1 MSLHTHEITLA
12 AREVEGVEINPNQD
26 LVVVEGPLWVTRV
39 EDNRDIILGA
49 GERLNFTQHTRA
61 IVGGL
66 REMAVRLRIEPHA
79 A

>member
-1 MSLHTHEITLA
+1 MGD
-12 AREVEGVEINPNQD
+12 ARG
-26 LVVVEGPLWVTRV
+26 GH
-39 EDNRDIILGA
+39 RDIILGA
-49 GERLNFTQHTRA
+49 GERLNFTKHTRA

>member
-1 MSLHTHEITLA
+1 MSLHAHEITLA
-12 AREVEGVEINPNQD
+12 AREVEGVDINPNQD
-26 LVVVEGPLWVTRV
+26 LVVVEGPLWVTRA

-49 GERLNFTQHTRA
+49 GERLNFTKHTRA

>member
-1 MSLHTHEITLA
+1 MSKHAHEIALA
-12 AREVEGVEINPNQD
+12 AREVEGVDIRADED
-26 LVVVEGPLWVTRV
+26 LVVLEGPLWVTRA

-49 GERLNFTQHTRA
+49 GDRLNFAKHTRA

-66 REMAVRLRIEPHA
+66 RQMAVRLRIEPHA

>member
-1 MSLHTHEITLA
+1 MGD
-12 AREVEGVEINPNQD
+12 ARG
-26 LVVVEGPLWVTRV
+26 GH
-39 EDNRDIILGA
+39 RDIILGA
-49 GERLNFTQHTRA
+49 GERVNLTKHPRA